1 MFTGKVLYNEVM
13 SDAIIV
19 GLFGLVGSV
28 LVAAISSLSNRRET
42 SATIAAH
49 EQKQQDIIDD
59 LKREIIEMKKRL
71 DSHNGYAE
79 KFAESSKDTALMKK
93 DIEYIKDQIKN
104 LPICRV
110 K

>member
-1 MFTGKVLYNEVM
+1 M
-13 SDAIIV
+13 SDAVIV

-28 LVAAISSLSNRRET
+28 VVAIISSQSNKRET
-42 SATIAAH
+42 SATLAAH
-49 EQKQQDIIDD
+49 EQKQQDAIDGIKEELVD
-59 LKREIIEMKKRL
+59 VKKRL

-93 DIEYIKDQIKN
+93 DIEYIKAQINN